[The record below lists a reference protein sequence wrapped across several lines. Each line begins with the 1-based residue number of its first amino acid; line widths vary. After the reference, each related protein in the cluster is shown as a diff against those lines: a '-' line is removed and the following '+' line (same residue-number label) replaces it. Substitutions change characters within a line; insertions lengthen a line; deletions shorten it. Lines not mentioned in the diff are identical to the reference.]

1 MPNQLNFRTNISD
14 QSNLRFTASRIVN
27 NPNELILFEEIAAS
41 FAFDPDDTIEV
52 HFYTTI
58 GNQLLLSTNIEL
70 IDEIIKLH
78 TVAYNDGSY
87 KNYIRI
93 DFTKL
98 FLDKNLILM
107 PGDYKLVLNFFSN
120 EIGSYNNRR
129 LTINEISLSRTEV
142 QLSFNDISNEVVRN
156 DAILSLNEFIE
167 PGFTK
172 SDAVGVA
179 QKIFKSGVELE
190 DSTEGITADVVVD
203 NIEIEDIGQTY
214 ENTMAKVDR
223 LNLRQSTDAQINNFL
238 LGLYSFIQEEIVIYG
253 DDRIQQ
259 TEYEQIIRDVVQN
272 KIQFLYQSLDQRITQ
287 R

>member
-1 MPNQLNFRTNISD
+1 MPNQSNFRTNISD

-98 FLDKNLILM
+98 FLEKNLILV

-129 LTINEISLSRTEV
+129 LTINEISPSRTEV

-214 ENTMAKVDR
+214 ENTIAKVDR

-238 LGLYSFIQEEIVIYG
+238 LELYSFIQEEIVIYG

>member
-1 MPNQLNFRTNISD
+1 MPNQSNFRTNISD

-27 NPNELILFEEIAAS
+27 SPNELILFEEVAAS

-98 FLDKNLILM
+98 FLEKNLILV

-129 LTINEISLSRTEV
+129 LTINEISPSRTEV
-142 QLSFNDISNEVVRN
+142 QLSFNDISNEVIRN
-156 DAILSLNEFIE
+156 DAILLLNEFIE
-167 PGFTK
+167 PSFTK
-172 SDAVGVA
+172 PDAVGVA

-238 LGLYSFIQEEIVIYG
+238 LELYSFIQEEIVIYG

>member
-129 LTINEISLSRTEV
+129 LTINEISPSRTEV